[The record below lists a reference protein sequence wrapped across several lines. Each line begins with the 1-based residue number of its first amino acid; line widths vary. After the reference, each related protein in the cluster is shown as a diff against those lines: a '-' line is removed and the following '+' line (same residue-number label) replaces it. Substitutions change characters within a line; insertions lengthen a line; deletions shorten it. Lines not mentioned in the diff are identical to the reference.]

1 MLDLFSHPYDAV
13 AEATATEYLESLP
26 VIEGESIVI
35 VDVSGSML
43 LPNGQHSRLKIA
55 AALAA
60 EISIRSEIRTIYATA
75 GNDNDLRHITIPLHS
90 NGYLLWLQIKRAADD
105 LGGGGIF
112 LDQTIEYVRH
122 YHVRPNNLFV
132 LTDDHI
138 GDVAPTFYRD
148 ALHIANLSVY
158 GEYDFHATSLKL
170 RNISEGTEL

>member
-13 AEATATEYLESLP
+13 AEATAIEHLESLP

-60 EISIRSEIRTIYATA
+60 EIRVRSEICAIYAT
-75 GNDNDLRHITIPLHS
+75 GGSDNDRKHSTVPLHS
-90 NGYLLWLQIKRAADD
+90 NGYLLWLQIKRAVDD

-112 LDQTIEYVRH
+112 LDQAIEYVRH
-122 YHVRPNNLFV
+122 YHVKPNNLFV

-138 GDVAPTFYRD
+138 GDYVPTFYRD
-148 ALHIANLSVY
+148 ALHLANLSEY
-158 GEYDFHATSLKL
+158 GDYNFHAASLRL
-170 RNISEGTEL
+170 REETEQCD